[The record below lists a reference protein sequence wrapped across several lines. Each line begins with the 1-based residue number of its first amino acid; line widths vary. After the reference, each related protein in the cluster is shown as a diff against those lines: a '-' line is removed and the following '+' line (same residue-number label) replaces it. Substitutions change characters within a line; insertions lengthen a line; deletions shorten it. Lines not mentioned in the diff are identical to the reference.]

1 MKSIITSVSPY
12 LCGKIASGDCN
23 ILVKKSTPKEVPFR
37 AYIYCTKTKN
47 KWSLCDYEGAYQNS
61 EGEIVYAQQHVIGE
75 FICDRVYNID
85 YLPKEY
91 EGNPSQFS
99 EFICNNSCLSF
110 EQIIEYKKGKT
121 IYGWHITDLKLYDK
135 PKKLN
140 EFRKPLDNV
149 YCSYYRDHC
158 EEGCVG
164 FGSTD
169 YVCNDYWN
177 WEKGL
182 TCPPRSW
189 QYAEEIEI
197 R

>member
-12 LCGKIASGDCN
+12 LCEKIASGDCK

-110 EQIIEYKKGKT
+110 EQIMEYKKGKT

-135 PKKLN
+135 PKELN
-140 EFRKPLDNV
+140 EFCCHDNTYDNAFGWAFEDRAKSTPLT
-149 YCSYYRDHC
+149 R
-158 EEGCVG
+158 
-164 FGSTD
+164 
-169 YVCNDYWN
+169 
-177 WEKGL
+177 
-182 TCPPRSW
+182 PPQSW
-189 QYAEEIEI
+189 QYVEEVET

>member
-1 MKSIITSVSPY
+1 MKNIITSVSPY
-12 LCGKIASGDCN
+12 LCGKIASGDCK

-37 AYIYCTKTKN
+37 VYIYCTKTKN

-140 EFRKPLDNV
+140 EFYVKKKCNSCRQSG
-149 YCSYYRDHC
+149 Y
-158 EEGCVG
+158 E
-164 FGSTD
+164 STACIYD
-169 YVCNDYWN
+169 EDCIVPV
-177 WEKGL
+177 
-182 TCPPRSW
+182 TITHSPRSW
-189 QYAEEIEI
+189 VYVEEIETK
-197 R
+197 

>member
-12 LCGKIASGDCN
+12 LCGKVASGDCK
-23 ILVKKSTPKEVPFR
+23 ILVKKSAPKEVPFKD
-37 AYIYCTKTKN
+37 YIYCTKTKN

-61 EGEIVYAQQHVIGE
+61 KGEIVYAQQHVIGE

-110 EQIIEYKKGKT
+110 EQIMEYKKGKT

-140 EFRKPLDNV
+140 EFKTPPCEKSEKACGNCKWLIKINTPDV
-149 YCSYYRDHC
+149 YEC
-158 EEGCVG
+158 EC
-164 FGSTD
+164 
-169 YVCNDYWN
+169 YVED
-177 WEKGL
+177 GRQI
-182 TCPPRSW
+182 TSPPRSW
-189 QYAEEIEI
+189 QYVEKIE
-197 R
+197 